1 MDLNGTKI
9 TGYYALNLQG
19 DVIAIIDSNGA
30 AAVTYEYDAWGREVA
45 KTTAVTYGQN
55 LYSYNKLKYRGYYFD
70 SDLGLYYLNS
80 RFYDPNVGR
89 FLGPDNPEVVLA
101 SQTTI
106 TDKNLY
112 AYCDNNPVMRVDGQ
126 GNFWDLIGDIWSLG
140 CSVMDVIEDPTDPWA
155 WASLG
160 GDVLDLAVPFFSGGG
175 ETVRTVK
182 AVNNVVDAVDDT
194 VDTAKLA
201 NRTEDVFNVV
211 ENIDSTIDVG
221 KITGYT
227 KHGLEQAMGRNGIG
241 VNPEAILDAVKN
253 PKKTVEK
260 IDEFG
265 RYSIQYR
272 GRMATTVLNQEGKIV
287 SCWAKSS
294 KYGRIK

>member
-1 MDLNGTKI
+1 
-9 TGYYALNLQG
+9 
-19 DVIAIIDSNGA
+19 
-30 AAVTYEYDAWGREVA
+30 
-45 KTTAVTYGQN
+45 
-55 LYSYNKLKYRGYYFD
+55 
-70 SDLGLYYLNS
+70 
-80 RFYDPNVGR
+80 
-89 FLGPDNPEVVLA
+89 
-101 SQTTI
+101 
-106 TDKNLY
+106 
-112 AYCDNNPVMRVDGQ
+112 MRVDGQ
-126 GNFWDLIGDIWSLG
+126 GNFWDIILDVISLG
-140 CSVMDVIEDPTDPWA
+140 LSVMDVIEDPTDPWA

-160 GDVLDLAVPFFSGGG
+160 GDVLDLAIPFFSGGG
-175 ETVRTVK
+175 EVVRAVK
-182 AVNNVVDAVDDT
+182 TVNNVVDAVDDT

-211 ENIDSTIDVG
+211 ENIDSTIDAG

-241 VNPEAILDAVKN
+241 VKPEAILDAVKN